1 MRIRYPAG
9 FEGGKVT
16 LHVDNIHYHGDE
28 YHGDER
34 GETAEC
40 LPRGDDSDYSAIFGG
55 VLDPAV
61 AGGP

>member
-16 LHVDNIHYHGDE
+16 LHVDDVH

-61 AGGP
+61 AGSP

>member
-16 LHVDNIHYHGDE
+16 LHVDDVH

-40 LPRGDDSDYSAIFGG
+40 LPGGTCDDSDYSAIFGG

>member
-1 MRIRYPAG
+1 MRIRYPDG

-16 LHVDNIHYHGDE
+16 LHVDDVH

-61 AGGP
+61 AGSP

>member
-9 FEGGKVT
+9 FEGGLVT
-16 LHVDNIHYHGDE
+16 LHVDDIHC
-28 YHGDER
+28 HGDER

-61 AGGP
+61 AGSP

>member
-1 MRIRYPAG
+1 MRIRYPDG

-16 LHVDNIHYHGDE
+16 LHVDNVHCHD
-28 YHGDER
+28 DER

>member
-1 MRIRYPAG
+1 MRIRYPTG
-9 FEGGKVT
+9 FEGGLVT
-16 LHVDNIHYHGDE
+16 LHVDDIHC
-28 YHGDER
+28 HGDER
-34 GETAEC
+34 DETAEC